1 LGGDNYNLQCE
12 LSFTFHCSP
21 VNTYYEVSCDTT
33 HFGRQAPITEVHG
46 ITANKTMSW

>member
-12 LSFTFHCSP
+12 LSFTFHHAP
-21 VNTYYEVSCDTT
+21 VNMYYEVSCDAT
-33 HFGRQAPITEVHG
+33 HYGRQAPTIELHG